1 MKRLLFNLRESFS
14 QNYFGYLLE
23 SYHFFRDKFSSVKK
37 PEKKFVIFGKGRS
50 GSTLLVSLLN
60 SNPDVFCDGEILNRK
75 MSNPIGHLHRMARR
89 ESHPIYGFKL
99 LSYQVMFTHTNIK
112 DKHGFMEKL
121 HNDGFHIIYLRRDN
135 ILRYALSILY
145 ARFRMQWHHEK
156 GSGEIKREKMTVDI
170 KELFR
175 LMEDSIR
182 DEKFERDVLSGLPHE
197 EVVYERDLEDNT
209 RHADTVKRLC
219 SFLGIRYTEPETNL
233 MKITTKDLDGFIEN
247 ADELRESL
255 QGTPFEKYLDP
266 IEYAPIGA
274 GR

>member
-1 MKRLLFNLRESFS
+1 MRRLLFNLRESFS

-23 SYHFFRDKFSSVKK
+23 SYHLFRDKLSASKK

-75 MSNPIGHLHRMARR
+75 MRNPIRHLHRMARR
-89 ESHPIYGFKL
+89 EKHPIYGFKL

-112 DKHGFMEKL
+112 DKHGFMENL
-121 HNDGFHIIYLRRDN
+121 HNEGFNLIYLRRDN

-156 GSGEIKREKMTVDI
+156 GSGEIKREKMRVDLAEI
-170 KELFR
+170 TR

-182 DEKFERDVLSGLPHE
+182 DEKFEREVLEGLPHVE
-197 EVVYERDLEDNT
+197 IVYERDLEDNS
-209 RHADTVKRLC
+209 RHADTVKRIC
-219 SFLGIRYTEPETNL
+219 EFLDINYTEPETNL
-233 MKITTKDLDGFIEN
+233 VKITTQELEGFIEN
-247 ADELRESL
+247 ADELRNHL
-255 QGTPFEKYLDP
+255 QGTKFEKYLHPAD
-266 IEYAPIGA
+266 YAPVAA
-274 GR
+274 GK

>member
-1 MKRLLFNLRESFS
+1 MKRLLFNFRESFS

-23 SYHFFRDKFSSVKK
+23 SYHFFRDKLSSAKK

-75 MSNPIGHLHRMARR
+75 MQNPIKHLRRMARR
-89 ESHPIYGFKL
+89 QSHPIYGFKL

-112 DKHGFMEKL
+112 DKHGFMSRL
-121 HNDGFHIIYLRRDN
+121 HDEGFQIIYLRRDN

-156 GSGEIKREKMTVDI
+156 GSGDIKREKMRVNLT
-170 KELFR
+170 ELDR

-182 DEKFERDVLSGLPHE
+182 DEKFERDVLSGLRHE
-197 EVVYERDLEDNT
+197 EVIYERDLEDNT
-209 RHADTVKRLC
+209 RHAETVKRLC
-219 SFLGIRYTEPETNL
+219 SFLDIKYTEPETNL
-233 MKITTKDLDGFIEN
+233 VKITTQELDGFIEN
-247 ADELRESL
+247 ADELRTHL
-255 QGTPFEKYLDP
+255 RGTKFEKYLEPAD
-266 IEYAPIGA
+266 YAPVSA
-274 GR
+274 GH